1 MADEVAG
8 APKRPEKVSKD
19 ELANE
24 IVELLRQAAHKII
37 ELGNKCALTEDKL
50 VEQQRQRA
58 MYEEDWQRLHDWEDQ
73 MRDWS
78 ELLEDFRSGI
88 RDKDELLAGTVGGR

>member
-37 ELGNKCALTEDKL
+37 ELGNRCARTEDELTE
-50 VEQQRQRA
+50 ERRRRH
-58 MYEEDWQRLHDWEDQ
+58 MYEEDWHRLHDWEDQ
-73 MRDWS
+73 MLKWS
-78 ELLEDFRSGI
+78 ELLEDFDRGI
-88 RDKDELLAGTVGGR
+88 RDREELLAGTVGR

>member
-1 MADEVAG
+1 MADEEAG

-37 ELGNKCALTEDKL
+37 ELDNKCARTENELVDVRRRFAVLEENYVQLTEYGE
-50 VEQQRQRA
+50 VHEA
-58 MYEEDWQRLHDWEDQ
+58 WEG
-73 MRDWS
+73 
-78 ELLEDFRSGI
+78 LLLDFRSGI
-88 RDKDELLAGTVGGR
+88 RDKDELLTGTVGR